1 MNNTQPLFD
10 STTNYRIAVRGPV
23 DVAWLQSFDGSV
35 EIIADEARQL
45 EDITLISVNTDQS
58 GIVGL
63 LRKLHG
69 LGMTILQL
77 RIITRKENE

>member
-10 STTNYRIAVRGPV
+10 STTNYRIALQGPV
-23 DVAWLQSFDGSV
+23 DIDWLQSFAGSV
-35 EIIADEARQL
+35 EITVEATQQL
-45 EDITLISVNTDQS
+45 EDITLIRVNTDQS

-77 RIITRKENE
+77 RIITRKEQ